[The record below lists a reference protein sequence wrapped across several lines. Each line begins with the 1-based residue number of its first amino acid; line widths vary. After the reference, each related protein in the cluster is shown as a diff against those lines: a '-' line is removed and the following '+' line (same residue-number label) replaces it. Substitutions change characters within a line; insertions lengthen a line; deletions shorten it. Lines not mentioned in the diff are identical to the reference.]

1 MKDTWKNLN
10 LFKRKKNLRTKPCNL
25 KDPFKLQLYRKD
37 TMMMKRMRKREP
49 SQTLELIKMNA
60 MGTILNTP
68 MALNLNLKTQ
78 FLATIPTLKN

>member
-10 LFKRKKNLRTKPCNL
+10 LFKRKKNLRTKLCNL

-37 TMMMKRMRKREP
+37 TMMMKRMKKKEP
-49 SQTLELIKMNA
+49 SQTLELTKTNA
-60 MGTILNTP
+60 MGTILNTL